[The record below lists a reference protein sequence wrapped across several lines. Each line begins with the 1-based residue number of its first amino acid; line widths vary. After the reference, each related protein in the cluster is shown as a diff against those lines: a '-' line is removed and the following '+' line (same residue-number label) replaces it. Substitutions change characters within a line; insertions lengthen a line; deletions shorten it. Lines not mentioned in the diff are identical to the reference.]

1 MWLCEP
7 GHGAQT
13 VIMNQAGY
21 PKWDVN
27 YVDRSAQLY
36 MATQSVRQIT
46 IAFRVGASYST
57 RSVQVT
63 DFCRSIEI

>member
-1 MWLCEP
+1 MNRRGMQNRRALDWVNQLFSVKMWLCEP

-21 PKWDVN
+21 PKWDVS

-36 MATQSVRQIT
+36 MATQSVR
-46 IAFRVGASYST
+46 
-57 RSVQVT
+57 
-63 DFCRSIEI
+63 